1 MQKDSHEIIPVH
13 FEAKQVKR
21 GKMKKKQPEQ
31 ITIHIIMFPEQY
43 PTSEFKGS
51 YFHLRQSFNSKVS
64 QISLQK
70 FFENNADLALALRI
84 PAQNF
89 VPIIWFE
96 PLVDRRDTRSFG
108 GSPIRIRIFTNDQR
122 SYLLFSDSLKKRNTP
137 CSAGII

>member
-1 MQKDSHEIIPVH
+1 MYS
-13 FEAKQVKR
+13 
-21 GKMKKKQPEQ
+21 
-31 ITIHIIMFPEQY
+31 EQY

-51 YFHLRQSFNSKVS
+51 YFHLRQRFNSKVS

-70 FFENNADLALALRI
+70 VYENNADLALALRI
-84 PAQNF
+84 RPAQSF

-122 SYLLFSDSLKKRNTP
+122 SYLLFPDSLKKRNTP
-137 CSAGII
+137 CSAGIL